1 EPAQLASLI
10 DRVADFAVQ
19 DSRFHGVDLDLLRA
33 ILYLLSNDGRIR
45 PRVLKWLRCEEL
57 SRYDREL
64 LGDLVPRPQEEMPL
78 RTIIGLGRL
87 MWTVPQAALVLC
99 VDQLEETID
108 QMLHHEENRRWELLR
123 QAVNTRVDIA
133 DHLPTAVIVVACL
146 EDLFTEGRK
155 FLTKAKLDRLEHD

>member
-57 SRYDREL
+57 SKYDREL
-64 LGDLVPRPQEEMPL
+64 LGDLVSRHQEEMPL
-78 RTIIGLGRL
+78 RTIAGLAQL
-87 MWTVPQAALVLC
+87 MAIVHQAALVLC

-108 QMLHHEENRRWELLR
+108 QMLAEKESDRYEL
-123 QAVNTRVDIA
+123 
-133 DHLPTAVIVVACL
+133 
-146 EDLFTEGRK
+146 
-155 FLTKAKLDRLEHD
+155 